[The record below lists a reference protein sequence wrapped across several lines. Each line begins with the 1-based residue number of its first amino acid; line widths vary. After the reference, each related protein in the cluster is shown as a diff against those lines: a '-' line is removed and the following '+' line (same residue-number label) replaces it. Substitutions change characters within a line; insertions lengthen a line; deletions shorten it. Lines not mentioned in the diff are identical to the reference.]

1 MNLPPP
7 SLVRAALSASLLVCA
22 IVAKADTYTLLGSH
36 IDYGTYQDQTT
47 AYVAT
52 ANNEVHRFTGEFK
65 LLQQV
70 TGSPD
75 PAPWSSPFA
84 TLTSVGNSISVSYDM
99 SVTIPNAGLAAWVY
113 LNETTQ
119 DGWETWSRFIPGS
132 GSGGGGETGGTL
144 PRTQIDTRNRTW
156 YSPNGSPGYTVTH

>member
-36 IDYGTYQDQTT
+36 IDYGTFKDETP
-47 AYVAT
+47 AYIST
-52 ANNEVHRFTGEFK
+52 ANNEIHEFK
-65 LLQQV
+65 GSFSLAQQV

-84 TLTSVGNSISVSYDM
+84 TLYPVGHATLVPYDIYVSI
-99 SVTIPNAGLAAWVY
+99 PLAGSSAWVY
-113 LNETTQ
+113 LNENTE

-132 GSGGGGETGGTL
+132 GTGGGGETGGTL
-144 PRTQIDTRNRTW
+144 DRTQIDTRNRLW
-156 YSPNGSPGYTVTH
+156 YTANGSPGSTVIH